1 MSMSTYVQGLKP
13 NTTEYQKMLD
23 ILAACK
29 EVNVEPPREIADS
42 FVAKYS
48 KRGLLPSFQKKRLG
62 NMQMITAGSSL
73 KWI

>member
-13 NTTEYQKMLD
+13 KTEEYQKMLD

-42 FVAKYS
+42 FVAKYA
-48 KRGLLPSFQKKRLG
+48 KRGLLPSFQ
-62 NMQMITAGSSL
+62 
-73 KWI
+73 